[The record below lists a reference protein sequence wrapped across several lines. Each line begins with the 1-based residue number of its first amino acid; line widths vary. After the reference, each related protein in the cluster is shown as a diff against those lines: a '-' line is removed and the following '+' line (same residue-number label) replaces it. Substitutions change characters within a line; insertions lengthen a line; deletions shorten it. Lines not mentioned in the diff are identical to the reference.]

1 MSTVHIPDFFDYL
14 DSAQD
19 ADLPALRLS
28 RARSALREAL
38 RDGGLSPNDPQIRW
52 LRALLRFADFDR
64 LAAWVEQRP
73 RTLRR
78 IASWA
83 LREGHDEV
91 ASMIDQ
97 ALARGTGL
105 SAAEADYSDLEAHL
119 GLVLDGF
126 TGSVLETLRASRGRF
141 PLPLPRVLRRRIPE
155 VG

>member
-1 MSTVHIPDFFDYL
+1 MSTAHIPDFFDYL

-19 ADLPALRLS
+19 ADLPALRLA
-28 RARSALREAL
+28 RARAALREAL
-38 RDGGLSPNDPQIRW
+38 HEGVLHPDPQVRW

-64 LAAWVEQRP
+64 LATWVEKRP

-97 ALARGTGL
+97 ALARGAEAP
-105 SAAEADYSDLEAHL
+105 AAEVDYSDLEAHL

-126 TGSVLETLRASRGRF
+126 TGSVLETLRTSRGRF